1 MKHNHIYYEKV
12 EKAIR
17 PHLEHYGEPWE
28 RREPLIQD
36 VLDALFREPYNIVD
50 WREREI
56 KKLRDDFEAK
66 SIKQKEQL
74 AGYAVDHGV
83 DTIGDERD

>member
-1 MKHNHIYYEKV
+1 MKHNEIYYDKI

-17 PHLEHYGEPWE
+17 PYLEHYGEPWE

-36 VLDALFREPYNIVD
+36 VLDALFGEGTYRVD

-56 KKLRDDFEAK
+56 ERLRDEFEAK
-66 SIKQKEQL
+66 SLKQREQL
-74 AGYAVDHGV
+74 AGYVVDHGV

>member
-1 MKHNHIYYEKV
+1 MKHNHIYYDKI

-17 PHLEHYGEPWE
+17 PYLEKYGEPWE

-50 WREREI
+50 RG
-56 KKLRDDFEAK
+56 K
-66 SIKQKEQL
+66 SIKQREQL

-83 DTIGDERD
+83 DTIGDDRD

>member
-1 MKHNHIYYEKV
+1 MKHNHIYYDKI

-17 PHLEHYGEPWE
+17 PYLEKYGEPWE

-50 WREREI
+50 RG
-56 KKLRDDFEAK
+56 K
-66 SIKQKEQL
+66 SIKQREQL
-74 AGYAVDHGV
+74 VGYVVDHGV

>member
-1 MKHNHIYYEKV
+1 MKHNHIYYDKI

-17 PHLEHYGEPWE
+17 PYLEKYGEPWE
-28 RREPLIQD
+28 RREP
-36 VLDALFREPYNIVD
+36 YNIVD
-50 WREREI
+50 RG
-56 KKLRDDFEAK
+56 K
-66 SIKQKEQL
+66 SIKQREQL

>member
-36 VLDALFREPYNIVD
+36 VLDTLFREPYNIVD

-56 KKLRDDFEAK
+56 QR
-66 SIKQKEQL
+66 EQL

>member
-1 MKHNHIYYEKV
+1 MKHNHIYYDKI

-17 PHLEHYGEPWE
+17 PYLEKYGEPWE

-50 WREREI
+50 RG
-56 KKLRDDFEAK
+56 K
-66 SIKQKEQL
+66 SIKQREQL
-74 AGYAVDHGV
+74 AGYVVDHGV